1 MRDFTYFN
9 PTAIFFGRNQEK
21 NIGKIVKEYGFSKII
36 VHYGQGSVV
45 RSGLLKT
52 VRSALKEEGINF
64 IEIGGVQP
72 NPDISLIR
80 EVMPRLK
87 KEKYDLVLALGG
99 GSAIDS
105 AKLIAN
111 GYYYHGDPFD
121 FSLRKA
127 KPERALPVGVILTI
141 SSAGSEMSTSC
152 VISDESKN
160 LKIGF
165 NSPTNRPL
173 FVIEN
178 PELTYSVP
186 ALHTSAGIVDMMMH
200 TLERYFNYSEE
211 LEISDEIALG
221 VLRTIVVAGKK
232 VLEDPTDYLAR
243 ANLMLASTLSHNG
256 LTSLGKTSTMP
267 VHQLEHALGGLYPQV
282 IHGVGL
288 AILFPYWAKQYVEL
302 DHHKF
307 ARLGREVFGVEEEDE
322 HKAAHLALSSL
333 QKYFIEL
340 GMPISLKE
348 LEISQE
354 SIPFIVDHLFSARDV
369 IRNHLKPLNRELAHR
384 IFLNAFEGENL

>member
-1 MRDFTYFN
+1 MRNFTYYN
-9 PTAIFFGRNQEK
+9 PTAIFFGRDQEK
-21 NIGKIVKEYGFSKII
+21 NVGKIIKEYGFTKII

-52 VRSALKEEGINF
+52 VRKALQEAGINF
-64 IEIGGVQP
+64 IEISGVQP

-80 EVMPRLK
+80 EVLPRLK

-99 GSAIDS
+99 GSVIDS

-121 FSLRKA
+121 FNLGKA

-152 VISDESKN
+152 VISDMSKN

-178 PELTYSVP
+178 PELTFSVP
-186 ALHTSAGIVDMMMH
+186 SLHTGAGIVDMMMH
-200 TLERYFNYSEE
+200 TLERFFNMSDE
-211 LEISDEIALG
+211 LELSDEVALSI
-221 VLRTIVVAGKK
+221 LRTIVVAGKR
-232 VLEDPTDYLAR
+232 VLEDPSDYLAR
-243 ANLMLASTLSHNG
+243 ANLMLASSLSHNG

-267 VHQLEHALGGLYPQV
+267 VHQLEHAVGGLYPQV

-288 AILFPYWAKQYVEL
+288 AILFPYWAKQYYEL
-302 DHHKF
+302 DQHKF
-307 ARLGREVFGVEEEDE
+307 ARLAREVFEVKEEDDQ
-322 HKAAHLALSSL
+322 KAARLALTAM
-333 QKYFIEL
+333 QKHFIDL
-340 GMPISLKE
+340 GMPTSLRE
-348 LEISQE
+348 LDVDLE
-354 SIPFIVDHLFSARDV
+354 SVPYIVDALFASRDV
-369 IRNHLKPLNRELAHR
+369 IKHHLKPLNRELAHR
-384 IFLNAFEGENL
+384 ILLNAYEGEVL